1 MRKILL
7 FVILTAAAMSQAIAS
22 ERIVS
27 KPASLYQNMLIW
39 PRIDS
44 VALTDTATVF
54 SVRVGGFE
62 HTPFFISSE
71 TYLRDLQGR
80 SYPLRRIISAYGL
93 QPDEPRTFGDI
104 SKNSF
109 DIQLVFPPLPADVK
123 EVSLIDP
130 QYFNHGIFGI
140 RLDGTPLPPFQLPA
154 GVEQRLKEIMAVQ
167 DTLPPVDYRFG
178 WATVKGQLLE
188 YQPGMCDNVTLVFGH
203 ANSFPRMYDDS
214 LCAQVS
220 PTGSFT
226 FRLPVA
232 HVTPVSLTFE
242 PSQESVRGIVYVGPD
257 EETEVYFSMRE
268 INQRYTLRRPGSK
281 TFLYVTKGP
290 LAQLANEL
298 NQHVHFYNIDFARN
312 NLTHEE
318 YSRYQ
323 KVKEVM
329 PTQQLEMLLADLD
342 TMKTDEQWSPAM
354 KELVSLYWRMH
365 QLTWFR
371 LDPPQGLEEEA
382 RESAEARERLNA
394 LERDAVVALLDAC
407 ERLVSNP
414 KTLYCPDFNY
424 MLWSI
429 RYNALLPDY
438 ITYEKTVD
446 KLRREMALYFNLLE
460 PDDIADDLA
469 NLPPAYSQMLT
480 AWQDKYRKER
490 DRLAVK
496 HLTGDTLKGMT
507 DSLLFHTLSNRYKGH
522 TVFIRFFRYNDRPF
536 THHVVL
542 PLQRELADLD
552 IIWVNVFG
560 PWVSKWDQTHRL
572 RDFVNLQG
580 ENYFYEQSSRIDRL
594 STFNKTMGIDGWA
607 EAYFIVAP
615 DGSIVRNSSMPGAP
629 LLWMENQDYLGIR
642 HCLRQTAS
650 PRHPSGD

>member
-1 MRKILL
+1 MRKIFL

-54 SVRVGGFE
+54 SVRVGGYPY
-62 HTPFFISSE
+62 TPFFISSE

-80 SYPLRRIISAYGL
+80 NYPLRRIISAYGL
-93 QPDEPRTFGDI
+93 QPDEPRPFGDI

-188 YQPGMCDNVTLVFGH
+188 YQPGMCDNVTLVFGRT
-203 ANSFPRMYDDS
+203 NSFPRQSHDS

-268 INQRYTLRRPGSK
+268 INQRYTLGRDGSK

-298 NQHVHFYNIDFARN
+298 NQYVHFYNIDFARN
-312 NLTHEE
+312 HVTHEE
-318 YSRYQ
+318 YARYQ
-323 KVKEVM
+323 KVLEM
-329 PTQQLEMLLADLD
+329 LPAQQLEILLADLD

-354 KELVSLYWRMH
+354 KELVGLYWRMH
-365 QLTWFR
+365 QLTRFR
-371 LDPPQGLEEEA
+371 FGPPRGLEEEA

-394 LERDAVVALLDAC
+394 WERDAVVAALDAC

-414 KTLYCPDFNY
+414 KTLYCPDFIY
-424 MLWSI
+424 MLSYI
-429 RYNALLPDY
+429 QFNALYPDY
-438 ITYEKTVD
+438 ITYEKTID
-446 KLRREMALYFNLLE
+446 KLRERMDYSFDLLE

-469 NLPPAYSQMLT
+469 NLPPAYSQLLT
-480 AWQDKYRKER
+480 TWQDKYRKEH

-496 HLTGDTLKGMT
+496 HITGDTLKGIP
-507 DSLLFHTLSNRYKGH
+507 DSLVFQTLSNRYKGH
-522 TVFIRFFRYNDRPF
+522 TVFIHFIRDYSPTFV
-536 THHVVL
+536 HQVVL

-552 IIWVNVFG
+552 IVWVNVFNT
-560 PWVSKWDQTHRL
+560 WTSKWNLANRL
-572 RDFVNLQG
+572 RYFVNLQG

-594 STFNKTMGIDGWA
+594 TAFNKTMGIDGWA
-607 EAYFIVAP
+607 EAYVIVAP

>member
-54 SVRVGGFE
+54 SVRVGGYPY
-62 HTPFFISSE
+62 TPFFISSE

-80 SYPLRRIISAYGL
+80 SYPLRRIISDYGL
-93 QPDEPRTFGDI
+93 QPDEPRPFGDI
-104 SKNSF
+104 SKKSF
-109 DIQLVFPPLPADVK
+109 DVQLVFPPIPADVK

-188 YQPGMCDNVTLVFGH
+188 YQPGMCDNVTLVFGN
-203 ANSFPRMYDDS
+203 ANSFPRQSDDS

-242 PSQESVRGIVYVGPD
+242 PSQESVRGIVYVGPG

-268 INQRYTLRRPGSK
+268 INQRHTLGRPGSK

-298 NQHVHFYNIDFARN
+298 NQHVHFYNIDFNRN
-312 NLTHEE
+312 HVTHEE
-318 YSRYQ
+318 YARYQ
-323 KVKEVM
+323 KMKELL
-329 PTQQLEMLLADLD
+329 PTQQLEILLADLD

-365 QLTWFR
+365 QFKR
-371 LDPPQGLEEEA
+371 LASSPPRGLEEEA

-394 LERDAVVALLDAC
+394 WERDEVVAALDAC
-407 ERLVSNP
+407 ERLVFNP

-446 KLRREMALYFNLLE
+446 KLREEMALYFNLLE

-507 DSLLFHTLSNRYKGH
+507 DSLLFQTLSNRYKGH
-522 TVFIRFFRYNDRPF
+522 TVFIRFLRYNDGPF

-552 IIWVNVFG
+552 IVWVNVFSR
-560 PWVSKWDQTHRL
+560 WVSKWELTRRL

-580 ENYFYEQSSRIDRL
+580 ENYFYEQSSRNDRL
-594 STFNKTMGIDGWA
+594 SAFNKKMGIDGWA
-607 EAYFIVAP
+607 EAYIIVAP

-642 HCLRQTAS
+642 HCLRKTAR
-650 PRHPSGD
+650 PRLSTTE